1 MNPAA
6 RLLALALLAASMAA
20 FAASAPPSRDGGDIL
35 QRFHQGLAEPG
46 CDDASPRWRHHYARA
61 AERLA
66 DDDETALAL
75 FGYVLDRMLT
85 AGLPSEYALIP
96 FVETRYHP
104 DARSRGGPAG
114 LWQFTAGTARL
125 HGLRVRGGIDERMSA
140 AASTD
145 AAIAHLARLHR
156 LFGGRWRDVAMA
168 YNAGEGALRA
178 SRRKGGRPLSGITRS
193 YPNKLHAIACLFD
206 AEADRPRW
214 RNAVARPVARL
225 AARTL
230 PAGTRD
236 LRRWAR
242 DQGLD
247 PALVRALNPG
257 WHPGSRQVV
266 APVAGE
272 AGRTAPGEAN

>member
-1 MNPAA
+1 VHACRVSSRTSGCP
-6 RLLALALLAASMAA
+6 LAGVA
-20 FAASAPPSRDGGDIL
+20 
-35 QRFHQGLAEPG
+35 
-46 CDDASPRWRHHYARA
+46 
-61 AERLA
+61 
-66 DDDETALAL
+66 
-75 FGYVLDRMLT
+75 V
-85 AGLPSEYALIP
+85 
-96 FVETRYHP
+96 RYPH
-104 DARSRGGPAG
+104 
-114 LWQFTAGTARL
+114 RL
-125 HGLRVRGGIDERMSA
+125 HA
-140 AASTD
+140 T
-145 AAIAHLARLHR
+145 
-156 LFGGRWRDVAMA
+156 
-168 YNAGEGALRA
+168 
-178 SRRKGGRPLSGITRS
+178 
-193 YPNKLHAIACLFD
+193 ACLFD